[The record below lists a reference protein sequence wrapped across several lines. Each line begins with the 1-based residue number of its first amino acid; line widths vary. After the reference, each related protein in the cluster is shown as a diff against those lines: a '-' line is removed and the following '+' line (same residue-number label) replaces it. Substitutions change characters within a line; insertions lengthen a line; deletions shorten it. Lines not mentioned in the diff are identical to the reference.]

1 MTEVLHAP
9 RTPDRPS
16 SYYHSAQQPSGL
28 RRSMPSSTALYLD
41 NDQTSS
47 TSSSSSSLSSSPRT
61 DATPLS
67 NASGAA
73 AQTSEPDGTSYASI
87 ASTAAAALDVSIPP
101 ISEAQPEQVDGSEPA
116 ALHVNTI
123 LQHYRDV
130 SRLGPPTTSEPD
142 SATPVSSPAYHYSSS
157 VEDDPS
163 SPSET
168 TLSNSSLATPT
179 VYDDSMVKE
188 APSQQVDFLTHEWRE
203 EDIWSSWRHI
213 IANRKQF
220 GEKSRLENASWRQW
234 AKHRGNFRTV
244 TPESLNWLKESDITW
259 LYGPL
264 KAASSYPISTN
275 ISEPSST
282 RLSKS
287 NSFVKKP
294 ILKKRC
300 LSEVMLAKSLST
312 SSLVR
317 EAATSALFSGRR
329 PRRSDASSE
338 FSDSKFPSEAPS
350 RVGETL
356 DSYTSRSSSFC
367 ETPSCEKKHIRFDDV
382 VEQCIAVDHPITMG
396 LDEDSSDDEN
406 ALHRDSSSTSSDDDG
421 GLMMARKRRMPA
433 TLARPK
439 LAGSRSNSHNGREII
454 KTLPNTTLK
463 YRTDSPDITEQAQH
477 HTFGSRLAN
486 NVPWNSS
493 RISPSPSQETL
504 RPTNPS
510 ANFLLP
516 RDDEDSD
523 DDKDDLTIDSDA
535 SWSFGSSNPRSSL
548 GASSA
553 RGRGSRGSSASRSHT
568 PGPGGYSD
576 DDFRMEGMRRTG
588 SGMFMPE
595 EEEERE
601 YATGILGRIG
611 EGINTA
617 RDIAHVIWTVGWR
630 T

>member
-1 MTEVLHAP
+1 
-9 RTPDRPS
+9 
-16 SYYHSAQQPSGL
+16 
-28 RRSMPSSTALYLD
+28 MPSSTALHND
-41 NDQTSS
+41 NEQTPSA
-47 TSSSSSSLSSSPRT
+47 SSSSSSLSSSPRT
-61 DATPLS
+61 DATTLKH
-67 NASGAA
+67 ASS
-73 AQTSEPDGTSYASI
+73 AQASATQPTADYFASI

-101 ISEAQPEQVDGSEPA
+101 IGESQNTDQSSTPTQHTLNINTNIHNLNDASHLSVAMVSEPA
-116 ALHVNTI
+116 A
-123 LQHYRDV
+123 
-130 SRLGPPTTSEPD
+130 TTPL
-142 SATPVSSPAYHYSSS
+142 SSPAYHYSSA
-157 VEDDPS
+157 VEDD
-163 SPSET
+163 SPSPTET
-168 TLSNSSLATPT
+168 TLSTSSLATPT
-179 VYDDSMVKE
+179 VYDDSMIKE
-188 APSQQVDFLTHEWRE
+188 PPSQQVDFLTHEWRE

-234 AKHRGNFRTV
+234 AKYRGNFRTV

-264 KAASSYPISTN
+264 KAASSYPISKN
-275 ISEPSST
+275 VSEPSST
-282 RLSKS
+282 RLSKN
-287 NSFVKKP
+287 NSFVNKKP

-317 EAATSALFSGRR
+317 EAATSALFSSRR

-338 FSDSKFPSEAPS
+338 FSESKLPSEAPS
-350 RVGETL
+350 RAGETL
-356 DSYTSRSSSFC
+356 GSYTSRSSSFC

-382 VEQCIAVDHPITMG
+382 VEQCIAVDHPITLG
-396 LDEDSSDDEN
+396 LDDDSSDDEE
-406 ALHRDSSSTSSDDDG
+406 AVHRDNSSTSSDDDG
-421 GLMMARKRRMPA
+421 GLMMARKRRAP

-477 HTFGSRLAN
+477 HTFGSRVASN
-486 NVPWNSS
+486 APWNSS

-523 DDKDDLTIDSDA
+523 DDKDGLTIDSDA

-548 GASSA
+548 GASST
-553 RGRGSRGSSASRSHT
+553 RGRGSRGSSAARSHT